1 MIKTINLMLV
11 IMSEY
16 QNPTVFL
23 PKPALQI
30 DQNKFLLLKELKI
43 TVDNVFWIRIF
54 QIKQSLEKKK
64 KKDDKLFV

>member
-16 QNPTVFL
+16 QNPKVFL

-30 DQNKFLLLKELKI
+30 DQNKFLLLKQLKI